1 MHNIKDI
8 RLNSENFIN
17 LLKGRNSDIDINEL
31 LLLDKSN
38 RELIK
43 KKELTKEIILKNI
56 RYDLQRKT
64 IIEFLLNDR
73 IDKINL
79 TNTNYI

>member
-38 RELIK
+38 RDLIK
-43 KKELTKEIILKNI
+43 KKELLEQEKKKDEVNK
-56 RYDLQRKT
+56 DEK
-64 IIEFLLNDR
+64 
-73 IDKINL
+73 
-79 TNTNYI
+79 

>member
-17 LLKGRNSDIDINEL
+17 LLKGRNSDVDINEL

-38 RELIK
+38 RDLIK
-43 KKELTKEIILKNI
+43 KKRIIRARKEKN
-56 RYDLQRKT
+56 
-64 IIEFLLNDR
+64 F
-73 IDKINL
+73 
-79 TNTNYI
+79 

>member
-38 RELIK
+38 RDLIK
-43 KKELTKEIILKNI
+43 KKELLEQEKKKFLK
-56 RYDLQRKT
+56 Q
-64 IIEFLLNDR
+64 
-73 IDKINL
+73 KINHFSK
-79 TNTNYI
+79 NQ